1 MALAENAGMN
11 ALKSL
16 STAKSLQTEKNDPF
30 HGVDCIGKGVTSMK
44 EQKVFET
51 LLSKKGQL
59 QLATQVVKMILKIDD
74 VIEPSAQ
81 WFMWFKRCL
90 FTIFYIFIKFI
101 SYMIIIKTNLIIFY
115 YN

>member
-44 EQKVFET
+44 EQKVF
-51 LLSKKGQL
+51 
-59 QLATQVVKMILKIDD
+59 
-74 VIEPSAQ
+74 
-81 WFMWFKRCL
+81 
-90 FTIFYIFIKFI
+90 
-101 SYMIIIKTNLIIFY
+101 
-115 YN
+115 